1 MALAEVT
8 KSTDNRMTVNDAM
21 DELLSKL
28 DVAIDDM
35 EQGRVQPIDDAW
47 KEIDIIKKKKYILE
61 SFKYRDYAENYSS
74 KIRKAAKELETFP
87 YAYQTSG
94 FLYRG
99 YEIYYYP
106 RAGHLL
112 FFIVNEQT
120 RTVTI
125 LRVLQD
131 GMDWQRIINKWIQ
144 QN

>member
-1 MALAEVT
+1 MDKRYDVVIAESG
-8 KSTDNRMTVNDAM
+8 K
-21 DELLSKL
+21 
-28 DVAIDDM
+28 
-35 EQGRVQPIDDAW
+35 
-47 KEIDIIKKKKYILE
+47 IDIIKKKKYILE

-99 YEIYYYP
+99 YEIYYYL